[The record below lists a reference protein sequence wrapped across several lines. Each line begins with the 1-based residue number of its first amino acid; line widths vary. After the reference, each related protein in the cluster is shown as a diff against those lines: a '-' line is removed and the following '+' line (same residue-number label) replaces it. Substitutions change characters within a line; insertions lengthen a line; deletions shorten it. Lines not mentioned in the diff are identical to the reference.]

1 MNDIDDQKASA
12 AKSVKKKKKKNKRTE
27 KADGNDERINQ
38 AVSGLDVS
46 DLHKLTALRISMTE
60 SVYMVVLASRDF
72 YVFNPFTLRIERM
85 LFQRILPA
93 IFPQPR
99 WLADSHLHRP
109 WYHFLSK
116 DNTITTSSRA

>member
-1 MNDIDDQKASA
+1 MNTIDDQKASA
-12 AKSVKKKKKKNKRTE
+12 EKSVKKKKKKKKNKGPE

-46 DLHKLTALRISMTE
+46 DLHKLTALRICMTE

-85 LFQRILPA
+85 LF
-93 IFPQPR
+93 
-99 WLADSHLHRP
+99 
-109 WYHFLSK
+109 
-116 DNTITTSSRA
+116 